1 MRKKFKTLFYVVSG
15 VALMLSVSC
24 LIMNLSESKR
34 YKNKKKR

>member
-1 MRKKFKTLFYVVSG
+1 MRKKFKTLFYVVSDA
-15 VALMLSVSC
+15 ALMLSASC